1 MPLFRTGL
9 ALTALV
15 ALGGATPAVSGNGA
29 HNTAVVKVTAGK
41 PTEFAFTLSKSSA
54 LPLSILF
61 KVTNRGT
68 LPHSFKVC
76 TAPIESAP
84 GNTCTGK
91 ATAAIVPGGSAA
103 LSISYTRSGTYEYPV
118 GPVGS
123 VGQGDEGPDRDWR
136 RTSQANAVDPCHD
149 NSEDD
154 GAGVDHAVA
163 GNAVHSA
170 ERRFGRRLTLFDNLG
185 CSSCHA
191 IAQVRAAGTVT
202 AALNSTH
209 SGGPFPNGPL
219 SSSQIQQLAAFVNG

>member
-15 ALGGATPAVSGNGA
+15 ALGGAAPAVSGNGA

-84 GNTCTGK
+84 GNKCTGK
-91 ATAAIVPGGSAA
+91 ATGAIVPGGSAA
-103 LSISYTRSGTYEYPV
+103 LSISYTRSGTYEYLSGLSGQSAKGMKGLIGIGVALPKQTPSTPV
-118 GPVGS
+118 TTTPKTTAPASTTPSPATPSTPLSGDSAAGS
-123 VGQGDEGPDRDWR
+123 
-136 RTSQANAVDPCHD
+136 A
-149 NSEDD
+149 
-154 GAGVDHAVA
+154 
-163 GNAVHSA
+163 
-170 ERRFGRRLTLFDNLG
+170 LFDNLG